1 MPWFTAII
9 FVLKTNKTI
18 LHPKKQNYMNQII
31 QSIKKTLAKKD
42 FDAES
47 LVAQLK
53 ELREF
58 IKTNLDEPG
67 FVRMVRLAYENIEE
81 NGTYTFE
88 YTEGEDPKANLGYLI
103 DLLADY
109 NNKYNREEL
118 LEYRKMMEGEEWVSP
133 EDEWKGEDEDE

>member
-1 MPWFTAII
+1 
-9 FVLKTNKTI
+9 VLKTNKTI
-18 LHPKKQNYMNQII
+18 LHPKKQEYMNQII
-31 QSIKKTLAKKD
+31 QSIKKTIAQKD

-47 LVAQLK
+47 LVTQLK

-103 DLLADY
+103 DLLGDY

-118 LEYRKMMEGEEWVSP
+118 MEYRKMMEGEEWVSP

>member
-1 MPWFTAII
+1 M
-9 FVLKTNKTI
+9 
-18 LHPKKQNYMNQII
+18 HPKKQNYMNQII
-31 QSIKKTLAKKD
+31 QSIKKTIAKKD

-88 YTEGEDPKANLGYLI
+88 YTEGDDPKANLGYLI

-118 LEYRKMMEGEEWVSP
+118 MEYRKMMEGEEWVSP

>member
-1 MPWFTAII
+1 M
-9 FVLKTNKTI
+9 
-18 LHPKKQNYMNQII
+18 HPKKQKYMNQII

-103 DLLADY
+103 DLLGDY

-118 LEYRKMMEGEEWVSP
+118 MEYRKMMEGEEWVSP

>member
-1 MPWFTAII
+1 MLNA
-9 FVLKTNKTI
+9 NKTI

-47 LVAQLK
+47 LVTQLK

>member
-1 MPWFTAII
+1 
-9 FVLKTNKTI
+9 VLKTNKTI

>member
-1 MPWFTAII
+1 
-9 FVLKTNKTI
+9 
-18 LHPKKQNYMNQII
+18 MNQII

-47 LVAQLK
+47 LVTQLK

-58 IKTNLDEPG
+58 IKTNLNEPG

-81 NGTYTFE
+81 NGSYTFE
-88 YTEGEDPKANLGYLI
+88 YTEGEDPKANLAYLL

-118 LEYRKMMEGEEWVSP
+118 MEYRKMMEGEEWISP
-133 EDEWKGEDEDE
+133 DQEWEGEDDYLNEEQAEEEEGPKE

>member
-1 MPWFTAII
+1 M
-9 FVLKTNKTI
+9 LKANKTI
-18 LHPKKQNYMNQII
+18 LHPKKENYMNQII

-118 LEYRKMMEGEEWVSP
+118 MEYRKMMEGEEWISP

>member
-1 MPWFTAII
+1 M
-9 FVLKTNKTI
+9 
-18 LHPKKQNYMNQII
+18 HPKKQNYMNQII

-118 LEYRKMMEGEEWVSP
+118 MEYRKMMEGEEWVSP

>member
-1 MPWFTAII
+1 
-9 FVLKTNKTI
+9 
-18 LHPKKQNYMNQII
+18 MNQII
-31 QSIKKTLAKKD
+31 QSIKKTIAKKD

-118 LEYRKMMEGEEWVSP
+118 LEYRKMMEGEEWISP
-133 EDEWKGEDEDE
+133 DQEWEGEDDYLNEEQAEEPTDPKE

>member
-1 MPWFTAII
+1 M
-9 FVLKTNKTI
+9 LKTNKTI
-18 LHPKKQNYMNQII
+18 LHPKKIKYMNQII

-47 LVAQLK
+47 LVTQLK

-58 IKTNLDEPG
+58 IKTNLNEPG

-81 NGTYTFE
+81 NGSYTFE
-88 YTEGEDPKANLGYLI
+88 YTEGEDPKANLAYLL

-118 LEYRKMMEGEEWVSP
+118 MEYRKMMEGEEWVSP
-133 EDEWKGEDEDE
+133 EDEWKGEDEDEL

>member
-1 MPWFTAII
+1 
-9 FVLKTNKTI
+9 
-18 LHPKKQNYMNQII
+18 MNQII

-47 LVAQLK
+47 LVTQLK

-58 IKTNLDEPG
+58 IKTNLNEPG

-81 NGTYTFE
+81 NGSYTFE
-88 YTEGEDPKANLGYLI
+88 YTEGEDPKANLAYLL

-118 LEYRKMMEGEEWVSP
+118 MEYRKMMEGEEWISP
-133 EDEWKGEDEDE
+133 DQEWEGEDDYLNEEQAEEPTDSKE

>member
-1 MPWFTAII
+1 
-9 FVLKTNKTI
+9 VLKTNKTI

-47 LVAQLK
+47 LVTQLK

>member
-1 MPWFTAII
+1 
-9 FVLKTNKTI
+9 
-18 LHPKKQNYMNQII
+18 MNQII
-31 QSIKKTLAKKD
+31 QSIKKTIAKKD

>member
-1 MPWFTAII
+1 M
-9 FVLKTNKTI
+9 
-18 LHPKKQNYMNQII
+18 HPKKENYMNQII

-118 LEYRKMMEGEEWVSP
+118 MEYRKMMEGEEWISP

>member
-1 MPWFTAII
+1 
-9 FVLKTNKTI
+9 
-18 LHPKKQNYMNQII
+18 MNQII
-31 QSIKKTLAKKD
+31 QSIKKTIAKKD

-103 DLLADY
+103 DLLILSSLFSDKNY
-109 NNKYNREEL
+109 FSLSNIF
-118 LEYRKMMEGEEWVSP
+118 SFI
-133 EDEWKGEDEDE
+133 

>member
-1 MPWFTAII
+1 M
-9 FVLKTNKTI
+9 
-18 LHPKKQNYMNQII
+18 HPKKQKYMNQII

-118 LEYRKMMEGEEWVSP
+118 MEYRKMMEGEEWVSP